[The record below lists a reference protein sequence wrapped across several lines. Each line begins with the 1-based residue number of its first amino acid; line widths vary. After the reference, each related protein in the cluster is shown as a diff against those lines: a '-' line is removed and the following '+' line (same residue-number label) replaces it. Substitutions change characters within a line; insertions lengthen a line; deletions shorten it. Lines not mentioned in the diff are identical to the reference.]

1 MPGKLLGVRFQ
12 CFRMCSHGIQVS
24 KGHSQCHALTLC
36 KVQGKW
42 CWRHVPLSA
51 TAVQVGHIGWKWP
64 RVRFLSLCG
73 DLKQNKE
80 NMMWQVK
87 PLYIIIYYIYN
98 KMRSKSLDATWW
110 LNLGVV
116 VGVGLGT
123 SIINIDCLCRPLFNQ
138 KPLISLMAS
147 CMITTAM
154 MNGYGAPEGHT
165 DIPTFTGMMILHVS
179 FHCLPGFLDAWTCF
193 NHGTFFIPNS
203 FCYPCFSTK
212 TWDIVG
218 NLHESGKS
226 KLINSQG
233 TVDHHLPDP
242 LVEHVAISGCHRCAI
257 GHAWF
262 G

>member
-193 NHGTFFIPNS
+193 NHGTFFIPNLFLLS
-203 FCYPCFSTK
+203 LLQHK
-212 TWDIVG
+212 NVG
-218 NLHESGKS
+218 YRGQPSWK
-226 KLINSQG
+226 
-233 TVDHHLPDP
+233 
-242 LVEHVAISGCHRCAI
+242 
-257 GHAWF
+257 W
-262 G
+262 